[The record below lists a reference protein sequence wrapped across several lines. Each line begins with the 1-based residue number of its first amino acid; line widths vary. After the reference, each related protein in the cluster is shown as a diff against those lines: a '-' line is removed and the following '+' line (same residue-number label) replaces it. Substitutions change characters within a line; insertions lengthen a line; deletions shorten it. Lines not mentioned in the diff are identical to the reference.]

1 MLEVIQFTN
10 YKGSKKFSVVC
21 PRLTVFSLE
30 EVVNV
35 DIETKA
41 EGCRESQQQRI
52 RADDG
57 DLASTGQFPRIATW
71 LTFRNLH
78 AVA

>member
-10 YKGSKKFSVVC
+10 YKGSKNFSVVC

-30 EVVNV
+30 EVVNMNIV
-35 DIETKA
+35 KKA

>member
-30 EVVNV
+30 EMVNV
-35 DIETKA
+35 DIEKKA
-41 EGCRESQQQRI
+41 EGC
-52 RADDG
+52 
-57 DLASTGQFPRIATW
+57 
-71 LTFRNLH
+71 
-78 AVA
+78 